1 MRNVMQRIRNIKE
14 VRLTLD
20 LRDLAIFACAA
31 GIVLIFVVLM
41 LWGLIHGA

>member
-20 LRDLAIFACAA
+20 LRDLAILACAA
-31 GIVLIFVVLM
+31 GFVLFLVVLM
-41 LWGLIHGA
+41 LWGLIRGA

>member
-20 LRDLAIFACAA
+20 LRDLAILAGAA
-31 GIVLIFVVLM
+31 AFVLFLVVLM
-41 LWGLIHGA
+41 LWGLVHGA